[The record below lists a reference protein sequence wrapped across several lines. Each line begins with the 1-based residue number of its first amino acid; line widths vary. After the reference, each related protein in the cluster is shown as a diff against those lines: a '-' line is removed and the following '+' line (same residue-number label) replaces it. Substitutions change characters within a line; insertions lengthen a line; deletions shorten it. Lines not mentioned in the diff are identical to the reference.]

1 MNLTFIPADHPN
13 TDAGMPVL
21 ASIPSLVVPPTTGN
35 REEEDASRVVFLHGR
50 GLGPETLSEV
60 RRAFPTA
67 WVLAPQG
74 GVTLKRGHTWFLNE
88 RIGIARPE
96 SLAKAIVRFMRW
108 FDSGETH
115 SGKAWLC
122 GFSNGGAFAAS
133 LLLAHPDRFLGAALL
148 SAPLVLPPWPAGG
161 LVGKPVFYAHGGVQD
176 TVVPREMFDAARA
189 YLVGPSGA
197 DVTSRSYDIGHVVA
211 DEEVSD
217 LAMWFAGAAD

>member
-1 MNLTFIPADHPN
+1 MNLTLIPADHRN
-13 TDAGMPVL
+13 TGTGLSGV
-21 ASIPSLVVPPTTGN
+21 ASVPSLVVPPTTSD
-35 REEEDASRVVFLHGR
+35 REEEDAPRVVFLHGR

-60 RRAFPTA
+60 RRAFSTA
-67 WVLAPQG
+67 RVLAPQG
-74 GVTLKRGHTWFLNE
+74 GVTLKRGHTWFLNQ
-88 RIGIARPE
+88 RIGVARPE
-96 SLAKAIVRFMRW
+96 SLAEATVRFMRW
-108 FDSGETH
+108 FDSEETD

-161 LVGKPVFYAHGGVQD
+161 LAGKLVFYAHGGVQD

-189 YLVGPSGA
+189 YLEGPSGA
-197 DVTSRSYDIGHVVA
+197 EVTSRSYDIGHVVA

-217 LAMWFAGAAD
+217 LAMWFARVTT